1 MDAAV
6 AREAAHAR
14 DDLYP
19 SDSAARPE
27 PPSTIVHPYYA
38 NNHNSLM
45 LDAEGA

>member
-14 DDLYP
+14 DDLHS

-27 PPSTIVHPYYA
+27 PPSTIVHAYDIR
-38 NNHNSLM
+38 NHHSSM
-45 LDAEGA
+45 LNTNLA